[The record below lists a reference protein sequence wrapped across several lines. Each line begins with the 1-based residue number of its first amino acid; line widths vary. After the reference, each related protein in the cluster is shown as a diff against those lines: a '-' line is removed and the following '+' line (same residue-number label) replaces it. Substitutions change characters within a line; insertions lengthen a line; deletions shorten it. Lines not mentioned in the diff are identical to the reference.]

1 MKNWSIYILRCND
14 NSLYIGI
21 TVDIERRLK
30 EHLLSKRGA
39 KYLKGKAPLELVF
52 FQEIG
57 AKGTALKTEYHLKKL
72 PKKEKEMLVG
82 NNKKLR
88 AFILNFIGS

>member
-21 TVDIERRLK
+21 AVDIERRLK
-30 EHLLSKRGA
+30 EHLSSKRGS

-52 FQEIG
+52 CQEIG

>member
-30 EHLLSKRGA
+30 EHLSSKRGA
-39 KYLKGKAPLELVF
+39 KYLKGKEPLELVF
-52 FQEIG
+52 CQEIG